1 MFLLVL
7 PTGAK
12 DVDKYTMPTIVWI
25 YLGAISLFLIVGLA
39 IVLIDMLSGFHG
51 TIWQLTRALFPIELI
66 AMATPIWA
74 DDDHSYTHS
83 PNV

>member
-1 MFLLVL
+1 MTVKI
-7 PTGAK
+7 A
-12 DVDKYTMPTIVWI
+12 VWI
-25 YLGAISLFLIVGLA
+25 NYAGLGLEPLVGLA